1 MKNLKK
7 NHLFIIIAF
16 SFTISNAQNKELE
29 SLIQKIDNTDAYIVM
44 TKTTSPR
51 TKGEVTKQII
61 EIGKSATCELVQVLE
76 DKKKGIVAH
85 FLLSE
90 IWKETWE
97 EEPCCS
103 INDNGTYEM
112 VTINGLEVKIEGNVL
127 TATSE
132 HLLTNKLAWKAYCPA

>member
-7 NHLFIIIAF
+7 IHLFVIIAF
-16 SFTISNAQNKELE
+16 SFSISNAQNKELD
-29 SLIQKIDNTDAYIVM
+29 SLIQKIDNSDAYIVM
-44 TKTTSPR
+44 TATTSPR

-76 DKKKGIVAH
+76 DKNKGIVAH

-90 IWKETWE
+90 IWKETWN

-103 INDNGTYEM
+103 INDNGTYEL
-112 VTINGLEVKIEGNVL
+112 VTINNLEIKIEDNIL
-127 TATSE
+127 SATTE
-132 HLLTNKLAWKAYCPA
+132 NLRMNKLAWKAYCPA

>member
-1 MKNLKK
+1 MKKFKK
-7 NHLFIIIAF
+7 IHLFIVIVC
-16 SFTISNAQNKELE
+16 SFTICNAQNKVLD

-61 EIGKSATCELVQVLE
+61 EIGKSATCKLVQVLE
-76 DKKKGIVAH
+76 DKNKGIVAH

-90 IWKETWE
+90 IWKETWN

-103 INDNGTYEM
+103 INDYGTYEL
-112 VTINGLEVKIEGNVL
+112 VTINGLEIKIEGNEL
-127 TATSE
+127 SATSE
-132 HLLTNKLAWKAYCPA
+132 HLLTNKLAWKAYCPV